1 MDLQQ
6 ASLPCPSL
14 SLRVYRKLYPLSRC
28 CHPTISSS
36 VTTFSSCLQSFPA
49 SGSFTVN
56 QLFISR
62 GQNIGAS
69 ASVLPMNIQC
79 RFPSGLTGLISLLS
93 KRLSRIPAPQ
103 FESINS
109 LALNLLY
116 GPARTCIHDCWKKH
130 SFASYRPLS
139 VKWYLCFLVCCLGL
153 SLNTLTIVILI
164 FVQTYPITKF
174 PVSLFP
180 LLIFFLTSIS
190 VCLSFLNTEHVC
202 ERVEMSLE
210 PLKDTVLRRLCF
222 LIRWS
227 GKSRSL

>member
-69 ASVLPMNIQC
+69 ASVLPMNVQGW
-79 RFPSGLTGLISLLS
+79 FPLWLTGLISLLS
-93 KRLSRIPAPQ
+93 KWLSRVFSNTTIWKHQ
-103 FESINS
+103 FFGTLPFLLSNS
-109 LALNLLY
+109 HICTWLL
-116 GPARTCIHDCWKKH
+116 KKTI
-130 SFASYRPLS
+130 A
-139 VKWYLCFLVCCLGL
+139 
-153 SLNTLTIVILI
+153 LTICTCVSK
-164 FVQTYPITKF
+164 VM
-174 PVSLFP
+174 SLFFSMLSRFVIAFLP
-180 LLIFFLTSIS
+180 RSKSLLISKVEWNKNAPVRQICIS
-190 VCLSFLNTEHVC
+190 DMFWPLGTGEGLLLD
-202 ERVEMSLE
+202 RGVEGGA
-210 PLKDTVLRRLCF
+210 LC
-222 LIRWS
+222 IS
-227 GKSRSL
+227 

>member
-14 SLRVYRKLYPLSRC
+14 SLRVYRNLYPLSRC

-36 VTTFSSCLQSFPA
+36 VTTFSSCPQSFPA

-93 KRLSRIPAPQ
+93 KRLSRIPVPQ

-130 SFASYRPLS
+130 SFASYRLIQTFVS
-139 VKWYLCFLVCCLGL
+139 K
-153 SLNTLTIVILI
+153 VI
-164 FVQTYPITKF
+164 
-174 PVSLFP
+174 SLFFSM
-180 LLIFFLTSIS
+180 LSRFVTEYFNYSNFNICSDISNNQISCESVSIAYFFS
-190 VCLSFLNTEHVC
+190 
-202 ERVEMSLE
+202 
-210 PLKDTVLRRLCF
+210 
-222 LIRWS
+222 
-227 GKSRSL
+227 

>member
-1 MDLQQ
+1 MSNSLQHHGLQ
-6 ASLPCPSL
+6 YTRLPCPSF
-14 SLRVYRKLYPLSRC
+14 SPRVCSNSCPLSQW

-36 VTTFSSCLQSFPA
+36 VATFSSCPQSFPA

-56 QLFISR
+56 QLFVLR

-79 RFPSGLTGLISLLS
+79 WFPSGLTGLISLLES
-93 KRLSRIPAPQ
+93 TPAPQ

-116 GPARTCIHDCWKKH
+116 GPARTCIHDCWRNH
-130 SFASYRPLS
+130 GFASYGPLS
-139 VKWYLCFLVCCLGL
+139 VKWYFCFLVCCLGL

-164 FVQTYPITKF
+164 FVLTYPITKF

-180 LLIFFLTSIS
+180 LLIFFLNFQS
-190 VCLSFLNTEHVC
+190 VSAYLFWMLNMVC
-202 ERVEMSLE
+202 ERV
-210 PLKDTVLRRLCF
+210 
-222 LIRWS
+222 
-227 GKSRSL
+227 